1 MSGLEQQY
9 LNRIRDLTDDL
20 FRKDR
25 IIDNLQNLID
35 EQNDRIAS
43 LDEALDESFEELG
56 LLQMFLQS
64 QGYSQSDIEEFK
76 IHKEIDND

>member
-35 EQNDRIAS
+35 EQNDRIDS
-43 LDEALDESFEELG
+43 LDEVLDESFEELG

-76 IHKEIDND
+76 IYKEIDND